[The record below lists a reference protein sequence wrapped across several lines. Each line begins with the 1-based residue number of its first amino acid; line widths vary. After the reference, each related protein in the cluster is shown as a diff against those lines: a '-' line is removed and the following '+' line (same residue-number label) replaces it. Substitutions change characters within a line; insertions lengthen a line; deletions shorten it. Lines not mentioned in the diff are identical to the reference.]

1 MSDAGAAPPAGQG
14 RGPQH
19 AAPRQARQTR
29 WIGWVIFG
37 GLTMVMVGI
46 FQLIEGLV
54 ALFKHGYY
62 LVNPG
67 HLVVHM
73 DYTAWGWLHI
83 GIGAVLVVTGFG
95 VMVGQMWARMIGIAF
110 AALSAIVNL
119 AFLAAYPIWSIIVIA
134 LDVVVIYAIA
144 VHGREV
150 KYT

>member
-1 MSDAGAAPPAGQG
+1 MSDVGAARPARDG
-14 RGPQH
+14 RRPQH
-19 AAPRQARQTR
+19 AAPRQTR

-62 LVNPG
+62 LVDPG

-95 VMVGQMWARMIGIAF
+95 VMVGQVWARVLGIAF

-119 AFLAAYPIWSIIVIA
+119 AFLAAYPIWSVIVIA

-150 KYT
+150 KYG